1 MAKTFR
7 YQHLRTNNPGSE
19 PSTELIREG
28 EIAVNLAKDNEKLF
42 LKNTDDEIVK
52 FIPESQIDA
61 KIAAQTGSTEA
72 EINELTNSVN
82 AISGAVGALDTK
94 VDGVSSTTSTAL
106 ESKVDSST
114 YNSYTSATDS
124 ALSSKANSTDVYN
137 KSETY
142 TKAEVDTKVLN
153 DINDFFDDVKYEE
166 SGTTHV
172 ISFYHGNTLKGVVDA
187 APFLVDGMVQD
198 AEVKTIDGVTYLV
211 ISFNTDAG
219 RQDISVPIS
228 SIFNPDNYFT
238 KNEVEDL
245 VEDEEIR
252 AKSAESVLT
261 TNLANEITARTKA
274 VSDEEIRA
282 KSVETTLN
290 GNITSHVSDTNIH
303 VTTSDKV
310 VWNGKQDKL
319 VSGINIKT
327 IQGDSILG
335 NGNIELGIGDLK
347 TNGVADFTIDGGTVI
362 LEAGTY

>member
-1 MAKTFR
+1 MSTYFR

-19 PSTELIREG
+19 PSSEIIREG
-28 EIAVNLAKDNEKLF
+28 EIAVNLAKDNEKIF

-52 FIPESQIDA
+52 FIPEEQIDA
-61 KIAAQTGSTEA
+61 KISAQTGSTDTK
-72 EINELTNSVN
+72 INELTNSVN

-106 ESKVDSST
+106 ESKVDSYT

-124 ALSSKANSTDVYN
+124 ALSSKANSADVYN

-198 AEVKTIDGVTYLV
+198 VEVKAIDGITYLV

-219 RQDISVPIS
+219 KQDISVPIS
-228 SIFNPDNYFT
+228 SIFNPDNYLT
-238 KNEVEDL
+238 KDEVEDL
-245 VEDEEIR
+245 IGDEKIR
-252 AKSAESVLT
+252 AEGAESVLT

-274 VSDEEIRA
+274 VSDEETRA
-282 KSVETTLN
+282 KRAEEAIS
-290 GNITSHVSDTNIH
+290 GNITSHVSDTDIH
-303 VTTSDKV
+303 VTTSDKL